1 MPVALTRC
9 MSLKIVAQKLAALA
23 AASLALC
30 SLACSGGDE
39 ARTYTGTDVEAGLVT
54 EAAGTTA
61 LTSCETGAVQS
72 CVIYL
77 GQHGD
82 LSNCIHGVNVCTRG
96 VWSKCIDE
104 DTVANNP
111 DLYTSLAGDQ

>member
-9 MSLKIVAQKLAALA
+9 MSLKIVARKLAALVA
-23 AASLALC
+23 ATLALC
-30 SLACSGGDE
+30 SVACAGGDE

-54 EAAGTTA
+54 ESVAATTCQA
-61 LTSCETGAVQS
+61 GAVQS
-72 CVIYL
+72 CTIWL

-82 LSNCIHGVNVCTRG
+82 LSNCIHGVNVCSDG
-96 VWSKCIDE
+96 AWSKCLDE

-111 DLYTSLAGDQ
+111 DLYASLAGDK

>member
-9 MSLKIVAQKLAALA
+9 MSLKIVARKLAALA

-30 SLACSGGDE
+30 SMACSGGDE

-54 EAAGTTA
+54 ESVAAAT
-61 LTSCETGAVQS
+61 CETGAVQS
-72 CVIYL
+72 CTIWL

-82 LSNCIHGVNVCTRG
+82 LSNCIHGVNVCSDGT
-96 VWSKCIDE
+96 WSKCLDE
-104 DTVANNP
+104 DTIANNP
-111 DLYTSLAGDQ
+111 DLYASLAGDK